1 MSPAGGTG
9 LQPANSPLAGRLAC
23 ARFQRILDMQ
33 GPLGNRKSL
42 VEMEN
47 LKMIRLLCG
56 SLALMLAS
64 VAFAA
69 PREPA
74 TGTNQQAKH
83 RGKRTRGKHS
93 KSSGT
98 HRKTGTAPQADRQPI
113 VK

>member
-1 MSPAGGTG
+1 
-9 LQPANSPLAGRLAC
+9 
-23 ARFQRILDMQ
+23 
-33 GPLGNRKSL
+33 
-42 VEMEN
+42 
-47 LKMIRLLCG
+47 MIRLLCG

-74 TGTNQQAKH
+74 TDTNNPQAKH

-113 VK
+113 VN